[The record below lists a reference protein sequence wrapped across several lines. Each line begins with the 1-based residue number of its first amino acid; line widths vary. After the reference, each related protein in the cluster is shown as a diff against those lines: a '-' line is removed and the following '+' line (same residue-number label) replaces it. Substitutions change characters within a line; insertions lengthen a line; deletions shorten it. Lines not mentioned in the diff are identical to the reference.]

1 MDLSGQPDLRP
12 AMRPGPRHVAIIMDG
27 NGRWAQ
33 LRGRPRLFGH
43 HAGAKRIREIVEAS
57 PDLGVKY
64 LTIFAFST
72 ENWKRT
78 QTEVAGLMLLFR
90 RYIQR
95 EAQDLLKRGVRV
107 RFIGDR
113 IKLDDKLVTLMD
125 DLEMLTSGN
134 DRVHLTIALNYGGRD
149 EVTRAA
155 KRLAYEI
162 EMGRL
167 THKDVDAE
175 TLARFL
181 DTHVLPDPD
190 LVIRT
195 SGEAR
200 ISNFLLW
207 QSAYAEY
214 EFVDTLW
221 PDFTSA
227 EFARIVNSYAARDRR
242 FGAVRA

>member
-1 MDLSGQPDLRP
+1 M
-12 AMRPGPRHVAIIMDG
+12 AETTEAKGPRHVAVIMDG

-33 LRGRPRLFGH
+33 MRGRPRLFGH
-43 HAGAKRIREIVEAS
+43 HAGAKRVREIVEAC
-57 PDLGVKY
+57 PALGVKY
-64 LTIFAFST
+64 LTVFAFST

-78 QTEVAGLMLLFR
+78 QTEVAGLMKLFR
-90 RYIQR
+90 RYIEKEQR
-95 EAQDLLKRGVRV
+95 ALVEAGVRV

-113 IKLDDKLVTLMD
+113 VKLEDKLVALMD
-125 DLEMLTSGN
+125 ELELLTADNDLI
-134 DRVHLTIALNYGGRD
+134 HLTIAINYGGRD

-155 KRLAYEI
+155 KRMAFEVQA
-162 EMGRL
+162 GRL
-167 THKDVDAE
+167 RPEDVDAE

-207 QSAYAEY
+207 QSAYSEY

-221 PDFTSA
+221 PDFTA
-227 EFARIVNSYAARDRR
+227 EEFGRIVGNYATRDRR
-242 FGAVRA
+242 FGSVKA

>member
-1 MDLSGQPDLRP
+1 
-12 AMRPGPRHVAIIMDG
+12 
-27 NGRWAQ
+27 
-33 LRGRPRLFGH
+33 
-43 HAGAKRIREIVEAS
+43 
-57 PDLGVKY
+57 KY

-78 QTEVAGLMLLFR
+78 QVEVAGLMTLFR
-90 RYIQR
+90 RYITKEMQAFVK
-95 EAQDLLKRGVRV
+95 EEVCV

-113 IKLDDKLVTLMD
+113 MKLDPKLQILMD
-125 DLEMLTSGN
+125 ETEQLTKDN
-134 DRVHLTIALNYGGRD
+134 DRVHLTIALNYGSRD
-149 EVTRAA
+149 EVARATKLMA
-155 KRLAYEI
+155 REVAEGKLDPD
-162 EMGRL
+162 
-167 THKDVDAE
+167 TVDE
-175 TLARFL
+175 TTLARFL

-221 PDFTSA
+221 PDFTRDK
-227 EFARIVNSYAARDRR
+227 FAVVLARYGQRERR
-242 FGAVRA
+242 YGAVPA

>member
-1 MDLSGQPDLRP
+1 MPKDNETH
-12 AMRPGPRHVAIIMDG
+12 AGPRHVAIIMDG

-33 LRGRPRLFGH
+33 QRGKVRLFGH
-43 HAGAKRIREIVEAS
+43 HAGAKRVKEIVRAC
-57 PDLGVKY
+57 PDEGVKY

-78 QTEVAGLMLLFR
+78 QTEVAGLMRLFR

-95 EAQDLLKRGVRV
+95 EAQDLHDEGVRV

-113 IKLDDKLVTLMD
+113 MKLDEKLVSLMD
-125 DLEMLTSGN
+125 NLELLTSGN

-155 KRLAYEI
+155 QRLAYEV
-162 EMGRL
+162 EQGRL
-167 THKDVDAE
+167 SYQDVDAE
-175 TLARFL
+175 TLAKFL

-214 EFVDTLW
+214 EFVQTLW
-221 PDFTSA
+221 PDFSSE
-227 EFARIVNSYAARDRR
+227 EFSKVLSGYGARERR
-242 FGAVRA
+242 FGAVVA